1 MRRSIGKLPRR
12 PKAEETARDFAR
24 MSFMNARSLAT
35 SLAIAVLLAACS
47 TVRPSP
53 VPEFIA
59 YNAATDTLPAPEEDA
74 AFVAERARIRGH
86 RLTDAERIENLVM
99 LYGLRL
105 RGDPPEGFDGL
116 ALDRPAY
123 RYVSVFARPPVARD
137 RYLALA
143 APEIR
148 DLVVFTERHFDQAM
162 QQQAQERLSEI
173 FGTDSGACSMHYA
186 PDEDRIV
193 LGIDDDADSAAIS
206 AKIPQDLAPY
216 VRMARGYCIVV
227 T

>member
-1 MRRSIGKLPRR
+1 
-12 PKAEETARDFAR
+12 
-24 MSFMNARSLAT
+24 MNARNLAT
-35 SLAIAVLLAACS
+35 SLATAILLTACS
-47 TVRPSP
+47 TVQPSS
-53 VPEFIA
+53 VPTFTA
-59 YNAATDTLPAPEEDA
+59 YNAATDTLPAPEDDA
-74 AFVAERARIRGH
+74 AFVAERARVRGH
-86 RLTDAERIENLVM
+86 ALTAAERIENLVM

-105 RGDPPEGFDGL
+105 RGDPPEGFDGV

-123 RYVSVFARPPVARD
+123 RYISVFARPDVARD

-148 DLVVFTERHFDQAM
+148 HLVVFTERHFDQAM

-173 FGTDSGACSMHYA
+173 FGPDSGACSMHYA

-193 LGIDDDADSAAIS
+193 LGIDDDADAAAI
-206 AKIPQDLAPY
+206 AAQIPRDLAPY